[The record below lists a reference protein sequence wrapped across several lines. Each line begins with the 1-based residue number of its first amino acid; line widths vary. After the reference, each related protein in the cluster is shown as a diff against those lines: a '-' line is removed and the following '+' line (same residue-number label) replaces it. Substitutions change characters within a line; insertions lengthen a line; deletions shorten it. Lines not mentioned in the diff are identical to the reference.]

1 MNRCHAELWMPCW
14 NPYNSTKMNR
24 TRHHLLL
31 IAITAILLGGCRR
44 AVEPEQPTA
53 TLRWPTMSTLAEFSL
68 PAPAATNLSRLQA
81 VVASHFDE
89 VESTLSLFR
98 PTSDLA
104 RINSLGTAGADV
116 PITDMTAEV
125 VDYALRIAR
134 ESRGAFD
141 PTLAPLMACWRF
153 RKKEGTVTAPDAAT
167 LAAARH
173 RVGWAHLQ
181 LTPRS
186 SPENGPTL
194 QMLMPEMQL
203 DLGGI
208 AKGYAVDRAFEALRD
223 MGETDFLINLAGNM
237 RAHGRPAPTRP
248 GWRIGIRNPFAEG
261 THFGTLVL
269 ADGEG
274 IATSGSY
281 ERYVIIDG
289 VRHGH
294 ILDPRNGRPVSGMIA
309 VTVVATS
316 AMEADAL
323 STALFVL
330 GPEAGAELLQA
341 HPGCGAIFVPDVH
354 PRRLRVTRG
363 LKDRFRPEPAWR
375 AVIDWL

>member
-1 MNRCHAELWMPCW
+1 LWSALDEKSEISSINISAGSGAIKVTDETFQIIKESLKQAE
-14 NPYNSTKMNR
+14 YT
-24 TRHHLLL
+24 H
-31 IAITAILLGGCRR
+31 
-44 AVEPEQPTA
+44 
-53 TLRWPTMSTLAEFSL
+53 
-68 PAPAATNLSRLQA
+68 
-81 VVASHFDE
+81 
-89 VESTLSLFR
+89 
-98 PTSDLA
+98 
-104 RINSLGTAGADV
+104 
-116 PITDMTAEV
+116 
-125 VDYALRIAR
+125 
-134 ESRGAFD
+134 GAFD
-141 PTLAPLMACWRF
+141 PTVGLLLELWGF
-153 RKKEGTVTAPDAAT
+153 RKEINHIPSTEQLQIA
-167 LAAARH
+167 LAG
-173 RVGWAHLQ
+173 VSWKNVNVDDEDCSVQ
-181 LTPRS
+181 LADPNTR
-186 SPENGPTL
+186 
-194 QMLMPEMQL
+194 L

>member
-1 MNRCHAELWMPCW
+1 
-14 NPYNSTKMNR
+14 
-24 TRHHLLL
+24 
-31 IAITAILLGGCRR
+31 
-44 AVEPEQPTA
+44 
-53 TLRWPTMSTLAEFSL
+53 
-68 PAPAATNLSRLQA
+68 
-81 VVASHFDE
+81 
-89 VESTLSLFR
+89 
-98 PTSDLA
+98 
-104 RINSLGTAGADV
+104 
-116 PITDMTAEV
+116 
-125 VDYALRIAR
+125 
-134 ESRGAFD
+134 
-141 PTLAPLMACWRF
+141 
-153 RKKEGTVTAPDAAT
+153 
-167 LAAARH
+167 
-173 RVGWAHLQ
+173 
-181 LTPRS
+181 
-186 SPENGPTL
+186 
-194 QMLMPEMQL
+194 MLMPEMQL